1 MQRITKHILTVLI
14 IILAAACGSKKDA
27 AAELNDKKTQLE
39 KLKKESTAKADSI
52 KKLQDDITR
61 LDTVNGKVNK
71 AKLVAVATVGIQN
84 FSHYIDLQGLVNA
97 ENISYVS
104 PRGMPGQVRA
114 IYVKAGQYVKK
125 GQLVLKLDNAIIS
138 QQVTSA
144 NQQSFAAKQQLE
156 GIRTQLAFA
165 KNIYTRQKNLW
176 DQGIG
181 TEVQLLTAKTNVQAL
196 ENALVAAEA
205 GVQGGYEQAKVAKE
219 QLNTSNVY
227 SDVSGV
233 VEQVNVRVG
242 EMFVGVAQGGN
253 GPMYQ
258 IKIVNTSALKVI
270 TSIPENYISRLR
282 TGTAAEITI
291 PDFNVVYNSSVSL
304 ISQSVDQNRGFSA
317 DIKLPYDSRLKS
329 NQTAKVRLLDY
340 SAPNAVVIPINIVQT
355 DEVAKYVYVLEKSSN
370 GKSFAKKV
378 IVNIGEVYGDNVE
391 IKNGLRGGEQ
401 LITEGYQ
408 SIYEGQALTTEVK

>member
-1 MQRITKHILTVLI
+1 MQRVTKNILTALI
-14 IILAAACGSKKDA
+14 VILIAACGSKKDA
-27 AAELNDKKTQLE
+27 AAELNDQKAKLE
-39 KLKKESTAKADSI
+39 KLKGENSKNAAEM
-52 KKLQDDITR
+52 KKIQDDITKA
-61 LDTVNGKVNK
+61 DTVNGKANK

-84 FSHYIDLQGLVNA
+84 FSHYIDLQGMVNA
-97 ENISYVS
+97 ENISYIS

-144 NQQSFAAKQQLE
+144 NQQTFAAKQQLE

-196 ENALVAAEA
+196 ENSLVSAEA

-227 SDVSGV
+227 SDVSGI

-242 EMFVGVAQGGN
+242 EMFTGLGAIGN
-253 GPMYQ
+253 PQ
-258 IKIVNTSALKVI
+258 IKVVNTSALKVV

-282 TGTAAEITI
+282 TGTVAEVSI
-291 PDFNVVYNSSVSL
+291 PDFNLVYNSSVSL
-304 ISQSVDQNRGFSA
+304 ISQSVDMNRGFTA
-317 DIKLPYDSRLKS
+317 EIKLPYDGRLKP

-340 SAPNAVVIPINIVQT
+340 SAPNAVVIPINIIQT
-355 DEVAKYVYVLEKSSN
+355 DEVAKYVYVLEKTSN

-378 IVNIGEVYGDNVE
+378 IVNIGEVYGDKVE
-391 IKNGLRGGEQ
+391 IKNGLIGGEQ

-408 SIYEGQALTTEVK
+408 SIYEGQAITTAVK

>member
-1 MQRITKHILTVLI
+1 MQRVTKHILTVLI
-14 IILAAACGSKKDA
+14 VLLVAACDSKKDA

>member
-1 MQRITKHILTVLI
+1 MQKVTKLILTALI

-27 AAELNDKKTQLE
+27 VANLNDQKAKLE
-39 KLKKESTAKADSI
+39 KLKADNSKNAAEM
-52 KKLQDDITR
+52 KKIQDDIAKS
-61 LDTVNGKVNK
+61 DTANGKANK

-84 FSHYIDLQGLVNA
+84 FSHYIDLQGMVNA

-125 GQLVLKLDNAIIS
+125 GQLVLKLDNAIIT

-156 GIRTQLAFA
+156 GIRTQLSFA

-181 TEVQLLTAKTNVQAL
+181 TEVQLLTVKTNVQAL
-196 ENALVAAEA
+196 ENQLVAAEA

-227 SDVSGV
+227 SDVSGI

-242 EMFVGVAQGGN
+242 ETFSGIGMMGA
-253 GPMYQ
+253 Q
-258 IKIVNTSALKVI
+258 IKIVNTSALKVV

-282 TGTAAEITI
+282 TGTIAEITI

-340 SAPNAVVIPINIVQT
+340 SAPNAVVIPINIIQT
-355 DEVAKYVYVLEKSSN
+355 DEVAKYVYVLEKTSN

-378 IVNIGEVYGDNVE
+378 IVNIGEVYGDKVE

-408 SIYEGQALTTEVK
+408 SIYEGQAITTEVK

>member
-1 MQRITKHILTVLI
+1 MQRVTKNILTALI
-14 IILAAACGSKKDA
+14 VILIAACGSKKDA
-27 AAELNDKKTQLE
+27 AAELNDQKAKLE
-39 KLKKESTAKADSI
+39 KLKGENSKNAAEM
-52 KKLQDDITR
+52 KKIQDDITKA
-61 LDTVNGKVNK
+61 DTVNGKANK

-84 FSHYIDLQGLVNA
+84 FSHYIDLQGMVNA
-97 ENISYVS
+97 ENISYIS

-125 GQLVLKLDNAIIS
+125 GQLVLKLDNAIIR

-156 GIRTQLAFA
+156 GIRTQLSFA

-196 ENALVAAEA
+196 ENQLVAAEA

-227 SDVSGV
+227 SDVSGI

-242 EMFVGVAQGGN
+242 ETFTGMGMM
-253 GPMYQ
+253 GPQ
-258 IKIVNTSALKVI
+258 IKVVNTSALKVV

-282 TGTAAEITI
+282 TGTAAEVSI
-291 PDFNVVYNSSVSL
+291 PDFNIVYNSSVSL
-304 ISQSVDQNRGFSA
+304 ISQSVDMNRGFTA
-317 DIKLPYDSRLKS
+317 EIKLPYDGRLKP

-340 SAPNAVVIPINIVQT
+340 SAPNAVVIPINIIQT
-355 DEVAKYVYVLEKSSN
+355 DEVAKYVYVLEKTSN
-370 GKSFAKKV
+370 GKSFAKKI
-378 IVNIGEVYGDNVE
+378 IVNIGEVYGDKVE
-391 IKNGLRGGEQ
+391 IKNGLRGGEM

-408 SIYEGQALTTEVK
+408 SIYEGQAITTEVK